1 MSIAWVNLAFLV
13 QTLLS
18 LRQDGVVCSMSK
30 KKSLPNICLNSKFL
44 FSDNCPENQTD
55 VYSKA
60 INKNLLFAD
69 PDKEQ
74 HIDNLFHS

>member
-1 MSIAWVNLAFLV
+1 MS
-13 QTLLS
+13 QSS
-18 LRQDGVVCSMSK
+18 LFSTNSAQFEARWCCVFDVK